1 MTQRFTVTRYE
12 GGVALGKVLRLSA
25 YDASW
30 HTSNVVTL
38 FERVIGCIDTQQ
50 YFFIRD
56 AHGDVGFVAWG
67 HLSRESLARFVGNIW
82 PISPAS
88 SLREKRYIF
97 IALSPF
103 IDWSDLEQM
112 LREQAAADKIEWWMR
127 DANAPA
133 LIKLSEK

>member
-25 YDASW
+25 FDANW
-30 HTSNVVTL
+30 HNSSVSAL
-38 FERVIGCIDTQQ
+38 YERVIGCIDTQQ

-67 HLSRESLARFVGNIW
+67 HLARESLARFVGNIW
-82 PISPAS
+82 PISPTS

-112 LREQAAADKIEWWMR
+112 LRDNAAAEKIEWWMR

>member
-12 GGVALGKVLRLSA
+12 LDVALGKVLRLSA
-25 YDASW
+25 FDASW
-30 HTSNVVTL
+30 NAAGATNL
-38 FERVIGCIDTQQ
+38 YERVIGSLESKQ

-56 AHGDVGFVAWG
+56 ANGDVGFVAWG
-67 HLSRESLARFVGNIW
+67 HLARESLARFVGNIW
-82 PISPAS
+82 PISPLS
-88 SLREKRYIF
+88 SFRDKRYIF

-112 LREQAAADKIEWWMR
+112 LRDNAAAEKIEWWMR